1 MMYQHP
7 DQQLWMIEQDREH
20 LMAQRALER
29 AARAGQTQPGLVR
42 GGISSLA
49 KAIRGVTGAAS
60 SLHVGG
66 PRPTSDATG
75 STGA

>member
-1 MMYQHP
+1 MYQHP

-29 AARAGQTQPGLVR
+29 AAREGNPQPGLFR
-42 GGISSLA
+42 GGLTSLA
-49 KAIRGVTGAAS
+49 KAIRGAVAGAS
-60 SLHVGG
+60 GLQVGG
-66 PRPTSDATG
+66 PRTTSDPTG

>member
-29 AARAGQTQPGLVR
+29 AAREGQTKPGLFR
-42 GGISSLA
+42 GGFTSLA
-49 KAIRGVTGAAS
+49 KAIRGATGGAS
-60 SLHVGG
+60 GLQVGS
-66 PRPTSDATG
+66 PRPTSDPAG
-75 STGA
+75 STSA

>member
-1 MMYQHP
+1 MYQHP

-29 AARAGQTQPGLVR
+29 AAREGNRQPGLFR
-42 GGISSLA
+42 GGLTSLA
-49 KAIRGVTGAAS
+49 KAIRGIAAGAS
-60 SLHVGG
+60 DLQVGG
-66 PRPTSDATG
+66 GSRTTSDPTG